1 MGLRA
6 EREICVE
13 LEKVIEKQKA
23 ERKIRKKELDEK
35 TKELDDANK
44 KWANEIE
51 DEKTKNQDLKKQLE
65 TKTEENLKMNKIQKE
80 KSDKKIEEMKVELD
94 IKRQEIKKYKIDLE
108 DIKNENQILN
118 EKNEEL
124 KFLSTETE
132 LNKKNEEIIIQLE
145 HQISDLKDQNA
156 LQAKEIENQEF
167 ELDHAN
173 EQNERQEDR
182 IQKHITN

>member
-1 MGLRA
+1 MG
-6 EREICVE
+6 
-13 LEKVIEKQKA
+13 
-23 ERKIRKKELDEK
+23 
-35 TKELDDANK
+35 
-44 KWANEIE
+44 
-51 DEKTKNQDLKKQLE
+51 
-65 TKTEENLKMNKIQKE
+65 
-80 KSDKKIEEMKVELD
+80 
-94 IKRQEIKKYKIDLE
+94 
-108 DIKNENQILN
+108 NQILN

-182 IQKHITN
+182 IQKHKLQKKETKELRRLLANQRCNDKENSFKKPSET